1 MIDKLFKQMM
11 EEKHAFYHYMGL
23 YESCTDPA
31 IKSKLHTIAT
41 QEVQHYK
48 DLYDIIFKDEPG
60 KVWTDME
67 KWFKAQAKEW
77 YEDMIEDSKNLK

>member
-1 MIDKLFKQMM
+1 
-11 EEKHAFYHYMGL
+11 
-23 YESCTDPA
+23 
-31 IKSKLHTIAT
+31 LHTIAT

-77 YEDMIEDSKNLK
+77 YEDMIEDSKSVK